1 MMNKKKVLILD
12 LGREYGGAEKVIENL
27 VVSLSEE
34 VEIKLYVNKVTKDK
48 FTNKGLPKH
57 IQGKDISFIGYFKL
71 IKDIFEDIK
80 NSKIDILNTHG
91 MSANLIGVILRTIT
105 KVKFIVT
112 IHSDLNYDFNGI
124 KNRVYFWLE
133 KVSVKLA
140 DTVVTVSN
148 NLNKKIYIRHNVK
161 PITIYN
167 GVSNY
172 LYNNNVVKE
181 EGFNILFVG
190 RLTKVKNIELL
201 LTGLKFL
208 SENNIQFKC
217 NILGDG
223 EEKEKLIKLAQEYG
237 ISNNVNFI
245 GFINDVESYMLK
257 SDILIITSHMEGI
270 PMVIIEAFK
279 YKLPV
284 IASDVGGI
292 SEMIINEQTGILFN
306 KDDENE
312 FKKCLLRVSK
322 YSKEKLNILANN
334 AYTIYEKKWNVEV
347 MKNSYLKI
355 FK

>member
-1 MMNKKKVLILD
+1 M
-12 LGREYGGAEKVIENL
+12 IENL
-27 VVSLSEE
+27 VISLSEE
-34 VEIKLYVNKVTKDK
+34 VDIKLYVNDITKDR
-48 FTNKGLPKH
+48 FTDKSLQKYIH
-57 IQGKDISFIGYFKL
+57 GKDVSFRGYFRL
-71 IKDIFEDIK
+71 IKEILDDIK
-80 NSKIDILNTHG
+80 SSKIDILNTHG
-91 MSANLIGVILRTIT
+91 MSANLMGLILRIIT
-105 KVKFIVT
+105 KVRFIVT

-124 KNRVYFWLE
+124 KSKIYFLLE

-140 DTVVTVSN
+140 DVVITVSN
-148 NLNKKIYIRHNVK
+148 DLNKKIYIRHNVK

-172 LYNNNVVKE
+172 LYNNNYVKE

-190 RLTKVKNIELL
+190 RLAKVKNVELL

-208 SENNIQFKC
+208 NENNVQFKC

-223 EEKEKLIKLAQEYG
+223 EEKENLIKLTQEYG

-245 GFINDVESYMLK
+245 GFINDVKSYMLK
-257 SDILIITSHMEGI
+257 SNILIITSHMEGI

-284 IASDVGGI
+284 VASDVGGI

-312 FKKCLLRVSK
+312 FKECLLKVSK
-322 YSKEKLNILANN
+322 YSKENLDNLANN
-334 AYTIYEKKWNVEV
+334 AYKIYKKKWNVEV
-347 MKNSYLKI
+347 MKSSYLKI
-355 FK
+355 FKQ